1 MENSIRSIMEY
12 LCQTMLFEKITFSKS
27 RDTEKTIIRTVA
39 TPFEKRGTAYVQ
51 LETFTTDGKALH
63 RNLPIAESAEILTEM
78 AERGYRQTNIHT
90 QNGDCEIRFS
100 KKEQCHIANGIKE
113 PSAAANAV
121 GIIPDVP
128 MRAGKPT
135 LKSHDR
141 PKRYFLDTANDK
153 GARDMLYLLGVCDAG
168 GRIFDKKRPKFR
180 QINRFLEFVDDIY
193 PRFPKD
199 GTLTV
204 YDLCCGKS
212 YLTFAVYYFL
222 TAVKGRNVNMYG
234 IDLKPDVIAYCTET
248 AQALSFSGLSFSCGD
263 IGDVTPQKAPD
274 LVISLHACDIA
285 TDIVLAN
292 AAKWGT
298 RLVLSTPCCHHEMFH
313 SMRTPQLAFITDHS
327 MLGQKLADAATD
339 ALRCL
344 WLELHDYDVQTF
356 EFIDPEET
364 PKNLMIRA
372 VKRKAPRT
380 KAEKADLQ
388 KAYDDACALLG
399 CTPYLARIQEP

>member
-12 LCQTMLFEKITFSKS
+12 VCQTLSFEKITFSKS
-27 RDTEKTIIRTVA
+27 RDAEKEIVRTVV
-39 TPFEKRGTAYVQ
+39 TPFEKRGAAYAQ
-51 LETFTTDGKALH
+51 FETFTKDGKALH
-63 RNLPIAESAEILTEM
+63 RNLPITESSELLTEM
-78 AERGYRQTNIHT
+78 AERGYKQTNIHT

-113 PSAAANAV
+113 GSVTANAV
-121 GIIPDVP
+121 GITPDVP
-128 MRAGKPT
+128 MRVGKST

-141 PKRYFLDTANDK
+141 QKRYFLDTANDK
-153 GARDMLYLLGVCDAG
+153 GARDMLCLLGVCDAG

-193 PRFPKD
+193 AKFPAD

-222 TAVKGRNVNMYG
+222 TAVKGRAVDMFG
-234 IDLKPDVIAYCTET
+234 IDLKPDVISYCTET
-248 AQALSFSGLSFSCGD
+248 AEALGFSSLSFSCGD
-263 IGDVTPQKAPD
+263 IGDVTPSVTPD

-285 TDIVLAN
+285 TDIVLKN

-313 SMRTPQLAFITDHS
+313 LMHAPQLSFITEHS

-344 WLELHDYDVQTF
+344 WLALHDYDVQTF

-372 VKRKAPRT
+372 VKRKTPYTDAK
-380 KAEKADLQ
+380 KAALK
-388 KAYDDACALLG
+388 KSYDDACVLLG
-399 CTPYLARIQEP
+399 CTPYLARTETP

>member
-12 LCQTMLFEKITFSKS
+12 LCGTLLFEKITFSKS
-27 RDTEKTIIRTVA
+27 RDAEKAIIRTVA
-39 TPFEKRGTAYVQ
+39 TPFEKRGAAYVQ
-51 LETFTTDGKALH
+51 LETFTHDGKAFH
-63 RNLPIAESAEILTEM
+63 RNLPMEQCPEILTEM

-100 KKEQCHIANGIKE
+100 KKEQCHIANGIKAQE
-113 PSAAANAV
+113 AKAV

-128 MRAGKPT
+128 MRTAKPA

-141 PKRYFLDTANDK
+141 QKHYFLDTANDK

-193 PRFPKD
+193 PKFPKD
-199 GTLTV
+199 GALTV

-222 TAVKGRNVNMYG
+222 TAVKGRYVNMYG

-248 AQALSFSGLSFSCGD
+248 AEALGFSTLSFSCGD
-263 IGDVTPQKAPD
+263 IGDVRPAATPD

-292 AAKWGT
+292 ATKWGT
-298 RLVLSTPCCHHEMFH
+298 RLVLSTPCCHHEIFH
-313 SMRTPQLAFITDHS
+313 AMRAPQLSFITEHS

-344 WLELHDYDVQTF
+344 WLALHDYDVQTF

-372 VKRKAPRT
+372 VKRKAPRA
-380 KAEKADLQ
+380 KEERIALQ
-388 KAYDDACALLG
+388 KAYDDACMLLG
-399 CTPYLARIQEP
+399 CTPYLARTQDV

>member
-12 LCQTMLFEKITFSKS
+12 LCDTLLFEKITFSKS
-27 RDTEKTIIRTVA
+27 RDAEKEILRTVV
-39 TPFEKRGTAYVQ
+39 TPFAKRGTAYLQ
-51 LETFTTDGKALH
+51 FETFTKDGKALH
-63 RNLPIAESAEILTEM
+63 RNLPSTECAEVLTEL
-78 AERGYRQTNIHT
+78 AERGYKQTNIHT

-113 PSAAANAV
+113 SKTAV
-121 GIIPDVP
+121 TARGIAPDLPTRV
-128 MRAGKPT
+128 GKPA

-141 PKRYFLDTANDK
+141 QKRYLLDTANDR
-153 GARDMLYLLGVCDAG
+153 GARDMLYLLGVCDEG
-168 GRIFDKKRPKFR
+168 GRILDKKRPKFR
-180 QINRFLEFVDDIY
+180 QINRFLEFVEDIY
-193 PRFPKD
+193 QKFPKD

-222 TAVKGRNVNMYG
+222 TAVKGRRVDMYG
-234 IDLKPDVIAYCTET
+234 IDLKPDVIAYCTEAAET
-248 AQALSFSGLSFSCGD
+248 LGYSSLSFSQGD
-263 IGDVTPQKAPD
+263 IGDVCPSVTPD

-298 RLVLSTPCCHHEMFH
+298 RLVLSTPCCHHELFH
-313 SMRTPQLAFITDHS
+313 AMRAPTLSFITKHS
-327 MLGQKLADAATD
+327 MLAQKLSDAATD

-344 WLELHDYDVQTF
+344 WLELHDYEVQTF

-372 VKRKAPRT
+372 VKRATPRS
-380 KAEKADLQ
+380 KEEKAALLQ
-388 KAYDDACALLG
+388 AFDEASEMLG
-399 CTPYLARIQEP
+399 CTPYLWRTEEA